1 MDILQIVGMGLAATF
16 LALILK
22 ENNPVFALLLS
33 LIVGTF
39 IFIMLVDQIGLIM
52 GVLKKMAET
61 AHLNSVYVATVLKI
75 IGIAYISEFGA
86 QIARDAGQSALA
98 GKIELAGKIVILVLA
113 MPILAAIVDAVM
125 NLMPQAGG

>member
-22 ENNPVFALLLS
+22 QNNPVFALLLS

-39 IFIMLVDQIGLIM
+39 IFIMLVDQIGVIM
-52 GVLKKMAET
+52 NVLKKMAET

-75 IGIAYISEFGA
+75 IGIAYISEFAA
-86 QIARDAGQSALA
+86 QIAKDAGQSALA
-98 GKIELAGKIVILVLA
+98 GKIELAGKIAILILA
-113 MPILAAIVDAVM
+113 VPILAAIVDAVM
-125 NLMPQAGG
+125 NLMP